1 MPVLPEP
8 SEQSA
13 GSPLYTYAFLPM
25 PDAPLWHFIQQ
36 TQGIRGPL
44 QVFSPTGGR
53 IAAAVEPMPDPAS
66 LQASDEVLLR
76 SALRHDQVICRL
88 FAQMPLLPLRFG
100 TCFLSA
106 EKLGSHLLAQQAEY
120 EQALAAIGGRAE
132 YCLKGKLS
140 PQPPP
145 GSPTRSQRH
154 SLSVGPQTSLSP
166 ATTGPRAAR
175 TGAGG
180 PAAALAF
187 YLASAKRGSAAGRSP
202 AALLLAHPC
211 RTGNGSP
218 ARPNLGS
225 STPPLAIGLERVPAP
240 LSLCGCPAGSLQ
252 MYSVVP

>member
-140 PQPPP
+140 PQPPRIP
-145 GSPTRSQRH
+145 NP
-154 SLSVGPQTSLSP
+154 L
-166 ATTGPRAAR
+166 
-175 TGAGG
+175 
-180 PAAALAF
+180 PAAQPICWPANKPISSNDRPKSGKNRSWRPCSSFGLLPGQCKEGIRSREKSCGF
-187 YLASAKRGSAAGRSP
+187 TSCSPLPNGKRQPSSP
-202 AALLLAHPC
+202 KP
-211 RTGNGSP
+211 G
-218 ARPNLGS
+218 
-225 STPPLAIGLERVPAP
+225 
-240 LSLCGCPAGSLQ
+240 
-252 MYSVVP
+252 